1 MTLDDVFTPL
11 EKDRI
16 LDMKNLAKSHIN
28 LLLSEKILDTV
39 QHYLIVAGGAFPD
52 WYHNTRKGP
61 NDIDVF
67 VLHDEIAKNK
77 LRAYLGSNG
86 FVTKSL
92 DYLKQ
97 TNPGA
102 THVQEVWEGIP
113 DGRKYQFIFTDYWTR
128 EELIKEFDYK
138 HCMVSYDV
146 GKNQIYIT
154 RQIYDAIAN
163 KQLIVNNGNRVA
175 EWRRN
180 KFLQRGYTAPVKE
193 VIAVT
198 TLQDL
203 YEQYGKRLASIT
215 SAQDGGGGMIATY
228 QRHLDKLLKDLEV
241 NGQ

>member
-1 MTLDDVFTPL
+1 MTTDEVFTPL
-11 EKDRI
+11 EKGRI
-16 LDMKNLAKSHIN
+16 LEMKSQAKSHIN
-28 LLLSEKILDTV
+28 LMFGDNMIDDV
-39 QHYLIVAGGAFPD
+39 GHYLIVAGGAFPD
-52 WYHNTRKGP
+52 WYHSTRNGP
-61 NDIDVF
+61 KDIDVF
-67 VLHDEIAKNK
+67 VLHDSTVKNK
-77 LRAYLGSNG
+77 LRPYLGSNG
-86 FVTKSL
+86 FQKKDL
-92 DYLKQ
+92 EYLKQ

-102 THVQEVWEGIP
+102 THVQEVW
-113 DGRKYQFIFTDYWTR
+113 DGTQNGKKYQFIFTDYWSR

-163 KQLIVNNGNRVA
+163 KQLIVNNDNRIA

-193 VIAVT
+193 VIAAT

-203 YEQYGKRLASIT
+203 YEQYGKRLTSLT
-215 SAQDGGGGMIATY
+215 SAQGGGMIATY

>member
-1 MTLDDVFTPL
+1 MTVDDIFSPS
-11 EKDRI
+11 EKDKI
-16 LDMKNLAKSHIN
+16 LVMKSLAKSHIN
-28 LLLSEKILDTV
+28 LMLGEKILDYV
-39 QHYLIVAGGAFPD
+39 GQYLVVAGGAFPD
-52 WYHNTRKGP
+52 WFHSTRNGP
-61 NDIDVF
+61 KDIDVF
-67 VLHDEIAKNK
+67 VLHDETAKNK

-86 FVTKSL
+86 FVLKST

-113 DGRKYQFIFTDYWTR
+113 DGRKYQFIFTDYLSR

-146 GKNQIYIT
+146 GKNIIYTT
-154 RQIYDAIAN
+154 RSIYNAIAN
-163 KQLIVNNGNRVA
+163 KQLIVNNENRVV

-180 KFLQRGYTAPVKE
+180 KFLQRGYTAPVRE
-193 VIAVT
+193 VIAAT

-203 YEQYGKRLASIT
+203 YEQYGK
-215 SAQDGGGGMIATY
+215 
-228 QRHLDKLLKDLEV
+228 KLMKELEE

>member
-1 MTLDDVFTPL
+1 MTLDDVFKPS
-11 EKDRI
+11 EKNAI
-16 LDMKNLAKSHIN
+16 LKMKSMAKAHIN
-28 LLLSEKILDTV
+28 LVFGDNMIDDV
-39 QHYLIVAGGAFPD
+39 GHYLVVAGGAFPD
-52 WYHNTRKGP
+52 WYHETRNGP
-61 NDIDVF
+61 KDIDVF
-67 VLHDEIAKNK
+67 VLTDPTAKNK
-77 LRAYLGSNG
+77 LRPYLASNG
-86 FVTKSL
+86 FLLKAVE
-92 DYLKQ
+92 YLKN

-102 THVQEVWEGIP
+102 THVQEVWEGNAISH
-113 DGRKYQFIFTDYWTR
+113 GIKYQFIFTDYWSR

-163 KQLIVNNGNRVA
+163 KRLIVNNDNRVA

-193 VIAVT
+193 VIAAT

-203 YEQYGKRLASIT
+203 YEQYGKRLTSLT
-215 SAQDGGGGMIATY
+215 SAQDGGMIARY
-228 QRHLDKLLKDLEV
+228 QSHLDKLLKDLEV